1 MPHNML
7 DCVQRRQQHLLD
19 LEQRQHQHHR
29 QHLLIDRTCVDS
41 SCSRAVRDRMRH
53 RHSPT
58 ILSSASRTLERASFV
73 ISLLVFFFL
82 LALCLCLPVCL
93 RQHICVCHSF
103 IHSSNHQI
111 IRASLSHS
119 LSSTS
124 NQFLSAIIVSL
135 IVIVISTSVI
145 LACIIIVIIT
155 IIIIIAYCLHYS
167 CRRRRRCRCRCRR
180 HHSVRC
186 RSLHKQRL
194 QQHVFISRCSSQG
207 SDRLMYFSM
216 SAATTRACLL
226 QQRLRRVRH
235 HDRDDASALRLSP
248 IRHEVH
254 RLE

>member
-1 MPHNML
+1 ML
-7 DCVQRRQQHLLD
+7 A
-19 LEQRQHQHHR
+19 
-29 QHLLIDRTCVDS
+29 S
-41 SCSRAVRDRMRH
+41 SEGSNAASSLSYNFVIGFSHARAGIIRYIVIGFFFSSRALSL
-53 RHSPT
+53 SPCVST
-58 ILSSASRTLERASFV
+58 STH
-73 ISLLVFFFL
+73 
-82 LALCLCLPVCL
+82 LCV
-93 RQHICVCHSF
+93 SF

-167 CRRRRRCRCRCRR
+167 CRRRRRRRCRCRR

>member
-1 MPHNML
+1 ML
-7 DCVQRRQQHLLD
+7 A
-19 LEQRQHQHHR
+19 
-29 QHLLIDRTCVDS
+29 S
-41 SCSRAVRDRMRH
+41 SEGSNAASSLSYNFVIGVLHARAGIIRYIVVGFFFSSRALSL
-53 RHSPT
+53 SPCVST
-58 ILSSASRTLERASFV
+58 STHLCVSF
-73 ISLLVFFFL
+73 I
-82 LALCLCLPVCL
+82 
-93 RQHICVCHSF
+93 HSF
-103 IHSSNHQI
+103 IHSSNHSSF
-111 IRASLSHS
+111 SLSFS
-119 LSSTS
+119 LIDL

-167 CRRRRRCRCRCRR
+167 CRRRRRRCRCRCRR

-216 SAATTRACLL
+216 SAATTRECLL

>member
-19 LEQRQHQHHR
+19 LQQRQHQHHR

-73 ISLLVFFFL
+73 ISLLVFFFFSRSVSVS
-82 LALCLCLPVCL
+82 LCVYVNTFVCV
-93 RQHICVCHSF
+93 IHSF
-103 IHSSNHQI
+103 IKSSNHSSF
-111 IRASLSHS
+111 SLSFS
-119 LSSTS
+119 LIDL

-155 IIIIIAYCLHYS
+155 IIIIIPYCLHYS
-167 CRRRRRCRCRCRR
+167 CRRRRRRRRCRCRR